1 MIVNNSWSCEFRS
14 SRGRCHSPHSGD
26 SSEPSEQSMS
36 WSHTKCLGM
45 HWRFWHV
52 NSVSVSQVLL
62 VYTAGGE
69 SGKLGSHNLALG
81 VSVTFR
87 SLIVARPTYCS
98 RL

>member
-1 MIVNNSWSCEFRS
+1 
-14 SRGRCHSPHSGD
+14 
-26 SSEPSEQSMS
+26 MS

-45 HWRFWHV
+45 HCRFWHM
-52 NSVSVSQVLL
+52 NSVSASQVLL

-69 SGKLGSHNLALG
+69 SSKLGSHNLALG

-87 SLIVARPTYCS
+87 SLILARPTYCS